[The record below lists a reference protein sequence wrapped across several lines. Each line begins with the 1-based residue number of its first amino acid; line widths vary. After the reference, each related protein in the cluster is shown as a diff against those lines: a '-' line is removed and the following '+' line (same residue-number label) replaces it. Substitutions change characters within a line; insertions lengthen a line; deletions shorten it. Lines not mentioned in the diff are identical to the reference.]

1 MKKTLLALCLI
12 LFLLLAAC
20 DTPQAPADSTG
31 APTLPEIVSSAQPSR
46 EETASVGTEAPAS
59 ESESPEPTE
68 APTSESASPEPTEAH
83 ADMVISAAGLELK
96 YPQKWADR
104 VSVTQEEDRV
114 SFARGELRL
123 FDLVFNKPDEGVLLG
138 TVYGRQNIVITV
150 VTYPLEGGDPEA
162 REMQEAVNDILDHLL
177 EEYDF
182 VAGEAGE
189 IIEAEVYAIPT
200 PVTTLYYP
208 TRWKDRVTVD
218 ILADRVSFS
227 NAGTPLFDLV
237 FSEDEGFLLGYYDG
251 TPISFV
257 EYPAENEDQARMK
270 DDVNVILDY
279 LSMDE
284 AFE

>member
-1 MKKTLLALCLI
+1 MKKSLLIVCLI
-12 LFLLLAAC
+12 LLLLLTAC
-20 DTPQAPADSTG
+20 DTPRTPADSTG

-59 ESESPEPTE
+59 ESDSPEQTE
-68 APTSESASPEPTEAH
+68 PPVSDSDAPEPTEAH
-83 ADMVISAAGLELK
+83 ADMVIRAAGLELK
-96 YPQKWADR
+96 YPQKWEDEL
-104 VSVTQEEDRV
+104 SVTQEEDRV
-114 SFARGELRL
+114 CFSRGELRL
-123 FDLVFNKPDEGVLLG
+123 FDLVFNKPDEGILLG
-138 TVYGRQNIVITV
+138 TVYGKQNTVITV

-162 REMQEAVNDILDHLL
+162 RQMQEDVNDVLDHLL

-189 IIEAEVYAIPT
+189 LIEGEVYAIPT

-208 TRWKDRVTVD
+208 TRWKERVTVD

-227 NAGTPLFDLV
+227 SAGVPLFDLV
-237 FSEDEGFLLGYYDG
+237 FSEDAGFLLGYYDG

-257 EYPAENEDQARMK
+257 EYPVEDEDQVRMK